1 MTKVSVF
8 NFSGIYETMY
18 GEGDYSALWD
28 ALGGVPACFI
38 NMKELPGT
46 SCYCDADAAKQISDV
61 LKKHDSARI
70 HLIDSGN
77 YHYLS
82 LFFLRMIEE
91 PFRLIVFD
99 NHTDMQPPAFGG
111 LLSCGG
117 WVLEALETLPGLAE
131 LWLIGPDEESIA
143 AVPGLSGESAWNEK
157 KLRFLS
163 REVLENWRRE
173 GVLNRKT
180 AEWIREGFAIPAQNV
195 LPSVPLSGG
204 VYISVDKDVLSET
217 YARTSWSQGDLALD
231 ELIGMV
237 GQVMASMK
245 EAGLTAAGID
255 ICGESE
261 KHDDAG
267 CVLGRQTNE
276 RIMEFLKGWL

>member
-1 MTKVSVF
+1 MAEASVWD
-8 NFSGIYETMY
+8 FSGIYETMY
-18 GEGDYSALWD
+18 GEDAFSSPRD
-28 ALGGVPACFI
+28 ALAGIPACYI

-46 SCYCDADAAKQISDV
+46 SCYCDADAEKQISAV

-70 HLIDSGN
+70 HLIDSGS

-82 LFFLRMIEE
+82 LFFLRLIRE

-117 WVLEALETLPGLAE
+117 WVLEALETLPELVE

-143 AVPGLSGESAWNEK
+143 AALAPSGDRVWHEK

-163 REVLENWRRE
+163 RESLEGWRRD
-173 GVLNRKT
+173 GVLGLKT
-180 AEWIREGFAIPAQNV
+180 AEWVREGFAVPAQGV
-195 LPSVPLSGG
+195 PLSVSLSGG
-204 VYISVDKDVLSET
+204 VYLSVDKDVLSKT
-217 YARTSWSQGDLALD
+217 YAKTSWSQGDLTLD
-231 ELIGMV
+231 ELTGMM

-245 EAGLTAAGID
+245 EAGLPAAGID

-261 KHDDAG
+261 THDDAG
-267 CVLGRQTNE
+267 CALSRQTN
-276 RIMEFLKGWL
+276 RRLMEFLKGWL